1 MIVKFGEDTDSFTM
15 GAILASIT
23 KWTID
28 VEYAEGV
35 TAFPK
40 RCAIFQTSLEDIVI
54 CDVDETGSPI
64 TNSLYHVGYDEI
76 KSITIL

>member
-1 MIVKFGEDTDSFTM
+1 MIVKFGDDTDSFTVA
-15 GAILASIT
+15 AILASIT
-23 KWTID
+23 KWTIE

-40 RCAIFQTSLEDIVI
+40 RCSIFQTSLEDIVI
-54 CDVDETGSPI
+54 CDVDETGMPV
-64 TNSLYHVGYDEI
+64 TNSLYHVGYGQI